1 MRTMNQLEERIS
13 KLTNPNHAR
22 DITQINTK
30 KRIALNLLKE
40 FAHLV
45 TSEDKEKIN
54 KYVLE
59 CNFKEILLILSNEK
73 SEIATNILLS
83 EKEKIKLKG
92 EAMEKYQKRYKHLTG
107 ESSPIGEESQKENQT
122 TSKEQIK
129 LIEEQFNVNSNE
141 ASNKTTGEEYEK
153 LLENIYIKGLHK
165 KPEYKPPLVTFK
177 NERFLTFKNL
187 SVLVAGAGVG
197 KSSICESILA
207 SMLNPDCDSLG
218 FKVQESVQKAIF
230 IDCERDYDLVD
241 ECTERMQRRANNQDE
256 ENKCLIAG
264 VRECFTIK
272 SKKEKITA
280 LVEYFKPQLL
290 LIDGIGDL
298 VHAPNN
304 EEETANIY
312 LWLIQL
318 ITKYELS
325 IITTIHPNSTST
337 KARGHL
343 GSEMLRRAYGLL
355 YVSENIDKTVKTIST
370 QKARAGEHL
379 KLSFKWSKEE
389 RNNITC
395 DDITTGAVKK
405 PPLYQCL
412 TRDEIK
418 KMKESYLIGEDLY
431 IKFNYKDFVT
441 ELKKYIGEEHPQ
453 LNAGDSAIKI
463 LVSDLVKYD
472 YVLKTGKAPK
482 TTYTFAPNSK
492 DKLRDEK

>member
-1 MRTMNQLEERIS
+1 MRTMNELEERIS

-22 DITQINTK
+22 DIKQVNTK
-30 KRIALNLLKE
+30 KRIALNLLKQ

-45 TSEDKEKIN
+45 TSEDKEEIN
-54 KYVLE
+54 KYILG
-59 CNFKEILLILSNEK
+59 CNFKEIELILTDAKN
-73 SEIATNILLS
+73 EIATNILLS

-92 EAMEKYQKRYKHLTG
+92 EAMEKYQSRYKEL
-107 ESSPIGEESQKENQT
+107 IGEESQKENQT

-129 LIEEQFNVNSNE
+129 LIEEEFKANPNE
-141 ASNKTTGEEYEK
+141 DSNKTTGEEYEK

-177 NERFLTFKNL
+177 NQRFLTFKNL

-207 SMLNPDCDSLG
+207 SMLNPECDSLG
-218 FKVQESVQKAIF
+218 FKVQESVERAIF

-241 ECTERMQRRANNQDE
+241 ECTERMQRRANNQDKE
-256 ENKCLIAG
+256 RRCLIAG

-290 LIDGIGDL
+290 LIDGVGDL

-312 LWLIQL
+312 IWLIQL
-318 ITKYELS
+318 ITKYEIS

-343 GSEMLRRAYGLL
+343 GSEMIRRAYGLL

-370 QKARAGEHL
+370 HKARASSPV
-379 KLSFKWSKEE
+379 KLSFTWSKEE
-389 RNNITC
+389 KNNVTC
-395 DDITTGAVKK
+395 EDITTGAIKK

-482 TTYTFAPNSK
+482 TAYTFAPNSK